1 MWSGCWYL
9 RGKYWLGMW
18 SGRWY
23 LHGKYWL
30 RMWSGHLYFHCKYC
44 LQCSWVVGTF
54 MANTDWEFGLVVR
67 NSMPNI
73 DLMWSG
79 RWCLHANAALG
90 CGQIVF
96 TSMASEVIGWL
107 ALSVANSDLVL
118 SVWLSQLALV
128 NRSYI
133 GVEWCDVLALVY
145 TYNARTSR
153 RDMFL
158 FSLFFLFTP
167 LQLLK
172 HFQNYPAPILRNKIN
187 PRAAMAYG

>member
-44 LQCSWVVGTF
+44 LRCSWVVGTF
-54 MANTDWEFGLVVR
+54 MANT
-67 NSMPNI
+67 

-158 FSLFFLFTP
+158 FSLFFFY
-167 LQLLK
+167 LLRYS
-172 HFQNYPAPILRNKIN
+172 F
-187 PRAAMAYG
+187 